1 MTDEKDNLDA
11 VQVEILCLP
20 FKDGTIIGLGG
31 QSFTAKVAG
40 FGGFIAHKIGRRQMA
55 IQIRPMFEALQ
66 RKFRRQ
72 AKKALSSTKSTTP
85 CLEKAL

>member
-55 IQIRPMFEALQ
+55 IQIRPCLKHC
-66 RKFRRQ
+66 RGNSDVRQ
-72 AKKALSSTKSTTP
+72 KRP
-85 CLEKAL
+85 